1 MFAFLRR
8 TSLYLLAIPVLLTI
22 LGATSNQVV
31 LMANHDRFPVLV
43 NETKVQKFI
52 GTHDVQVGPNVITV
66 PNPAV
71 TESDGTVMIDDTHCV
86 MSSKTHLN
94 FLADVFDLGS
104 IYSIGD
110 FSLILGSYLWVYAPM
125 LFLFDA
131 TRKLTGMIT
140 K

>member
-8 TSLYLLAIPVLLTI
+8 TSLYLLAIPVLLTV

-31 LMANHDRFPVLV
+31 LMANHDRFPVLA
-43 NETKVQKFI
+43 NETKVQKVI